1 MFVELQKHMRYRR
14 QVSGTC
20 HPRLCLQ
27 QEPPRDRSEHMVGT
41 LRSCLSDVLPLE
53 DPLAQRCLCVPTRG
67 HNMADAMEC
76 MLRRWAVAG
85 ESCRTTEESGE
96 VRQLAAV

>member
-1 MFVELQKHMRYRR
+1 
-14 QVSGTC
+14 
-20 HPRLCLQ
+20 
-27 QEPPRDRSEHMVGT
+27 
-41 LRSCLSDVLPLE
+41 
-53 DPLAQRCLCVPTRG
+53 
-67 HNMADAMEC
+67 MADAMEC